1 MAETYIQPVQ
11 RKGKDPRRAS
21 RRGAEL
27 LEFSL
32 CFVPL
37 LAMIGVTAD
46 AAWAVFAKSTL
57 QRAVRVGVRTGVT
70 LTDAQMTNGACL
82 TDTVKQTVQSNS
94 LGLLN
99 GTSGLNLIKVHYFLP
114 PPPNSSSAATDV
126 SGQLNGNQPGN
137 IMQVSVEN
145 FSLAALMPRLFKFY
159 QAADKSPMTITVASA
174 DLIEPSRTPPCIGT
188 AP

>member
-1 MAETYIQPVQ
+1 M
-11 RKGKDPRRAS
+11 
-21 RRGAEL
+21 

-46 AAWAVFAKSTL
+46 AAWAIFAKSTL

-70 LTDAQMTNGACL
+70 LTAGQMASGACL
-82 TDTVKQTVQSNS
+82 TDTVKGTVQANS
-94 LGLLN
+94 LGLLS
-99 GTSGLNLIKVHYFLP
+99 GSSGLSMIKVNYYQP
-114 PPPNSSSAATDV
+114 PEPNSSSAATDV
-126 SGQLNGNQPGN
+126 STQLNGDQPGN
-137 IMQVSVEN
+137 IMQVSVQN
-145 FSLAALMPRLFKFY
+145 YSLVPLLPRLY
-159 QAADKSPMTITVASA
+159 QYYRPAERNPMVITVASA

>member
-1 MAETYIQPVQ
+1 METKPAQE
-11 RKGKDPRRAS
+11 RKNRRRRSA

-37 LAMIGVTAD
+37 LAMVAVTAD
-46 AAWAVFAKSTL
+46 AAWAIFAKGTL

-70 LTDAQMTNGACL
+70 LTASQMADGACL
-82 TDTVKQTVQSNS
+82 TDTVKSAVQANS
-94 LGLLN
+94 LGLLAGN
-99 GTSGLNLIKVHYFLP
+99 SGLSLIKVHYFQP
-114 PPPNSSSAATDV
+114 PTPNSAAAAVDV
-126 SGQLNGNQPGN
+126 SSQLNGNQSGN
-137 IMQVSVEN
+137 IMQVSVEGY
-145 FSLAALMPRLFKFY
+145 SLVPLLPRLFQFS
-159 QAADKSPMTITVASA
+159 QGADGNPLAVTVTSA